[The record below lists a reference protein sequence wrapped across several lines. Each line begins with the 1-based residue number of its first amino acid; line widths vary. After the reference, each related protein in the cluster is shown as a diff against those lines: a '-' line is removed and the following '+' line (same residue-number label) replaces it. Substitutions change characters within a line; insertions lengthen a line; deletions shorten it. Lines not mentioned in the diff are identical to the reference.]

1 MDYLNSKK
9 LLSDETAYILS
20 NSSSSSSD
28 SSSSGGSDNVVE
40 MSMNFQSIRLDP
52 SSKFNSQP
60 VNNETSTVQVATNVF
75 DGCKYM
81 QFTLFKTNL

>member
-20 NSSSSSSD
+20 NSSSSSSSD
-28 SSSSGGSDNVVE
+28 SSSSSSGGSDNVVE

-81 QFTLFKTNL
+81 